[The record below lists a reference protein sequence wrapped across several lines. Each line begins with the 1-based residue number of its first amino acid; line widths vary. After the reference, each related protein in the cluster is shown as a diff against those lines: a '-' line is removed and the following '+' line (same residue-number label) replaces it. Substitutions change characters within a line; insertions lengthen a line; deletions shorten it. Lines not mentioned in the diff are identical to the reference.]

1 MTARRPSSADPAD
14 RGGVDFDA
22 LAAAAI
28 RQAPDFVGLCD
39 PQLRPRFVNAAGRGM
54 VGLPPEV
61 DIATCEIL
69 DFFTPTH
76 RRVVETIGLPCLS
89 RDGRWEGDLWFRHFD
104 VPTRATPV
112 RWSAFALHDEAGRM
126 IGVAALATDISAYK
140 RAERALHDHQTLL
153 ASILDNVPLGIGVYD
168 RNGDLTGSNQRM
180 RDYVG
185 LTRLPSREA
194 STSRRWHGYDAD
206 NRPIPPDRYPGARA
220 LRGDHVTP
228 GIDFLYGAQD
238 APERWLRVSAVPLR
252 REGAEGAEA
261 IVVVQ
266 DVDDLKRA
274 AERLEAA
281 GAELASQSRFLAATL
296 SSIPD
301 FVYAFD
307 PQRRFAYANPAMLAL
322 FDLPLDRMIGK
333 TFADL
338 GYSVELA
345 DRLNG
350 HIDRILSDGTTVE
363 DEVFFHSANGEGA
376 YFAFLWGPVRGED
389 GAVELVVGVSRKTSE
404 RRAFEERLK
413 KNEARLRAATE
424 LVGLG
429 IYAWDPATGALDW
442 DDRLRAM
449 WGLPPGAPV
458 DMAVYEGGIH
468 RDDLPR
474 VRSAIAACVDPE
486 GDGRYSIEYRVI
498 GRDDGQTRH
507 VATSGRTLFED
518 GRAVDFIGA
527 AIDVTAQRRTEAA
540 VRTSEAQFRSF
551 AEHSSNLIWIADPAI
566 GEITYRSAAFER
578 IWGVPSEEA
587 SVALATWIET
597 VHPDDRDQVRRA
609 LASVGSGE
617 VAHFEYRILRPA
629 DGSIRWLR
637 DTSFPIRD
645 EHGAVT
651 RIGGITEDLTQEDTR
666 HVYVVSAMPDEARR
680 LAGLARSAGY
690 RTRSFDGARPFLDIA
705 PLLAPGCVLVDLRKA
720 RQEALSVARELR
732 ARSIA
737 LPTILLDAADA
748 DVTSAVTAM
757 KAGAIDYLTLSDE
770 DTLRR
775 ALATA
780 IAECQAGT
788 RPTTRDESAGARI
801 ARLTP
806 RERAVLVGLI
816 EGGTNKTIAHDLG
829 ISPRTVELHRAQ
841 VMKRL
846 DATTY
851 TELLQIAMLA
861 GLTPSPPGARAK
873 RTSHTVA
880 G

>member
-1 MTARRPSSADPAD
+1 MRSRRPPSADRAD
-14 RGGVDFDA
+14 RGGADFAA

-28 RQAPDFVGLCD
+28 RQSPDFVGLCD
-39 PQLRPRFVNAAGRGM
+39 PQLRLRFVNAAGREM
-54 VGLPPEV
+54 LGLRPEV
-61 DIATCEIL
+61 DIATYEVR
-69 DFFTPTH
+69 DVFTPTH
-76 RRVVETIGLPCLS
+76 RRVLETIGLHRLA
-89 RDGRWEGDLWFRHFD
+89 RDGRWEGDLWFRHFA
-104 VPTRATPV
+104 VPSRATPV
-112 RWSAFALHDEAGRM
+112 RWSSFALRDDTGRM
-126 IGVAALATDISAYK
+126 IGVAALATDISTYK

-153 ASILDNVPLGIGVYD
+153 TSILDNVPLGIGVYD
-168 RNGDLTGSNQRM
+168 RNGDLTSSNQRM

-185 LTRLPSREA
+185 LTRLPSRDVT
-194 STSRRWHGYDAD
+194 TSRLWHGYDAD
-206 NRPIPPDRYPGARA
+206 NRPVPPDRYPGARA
-220 LRGDHVTP
+220 LRGEHVTP
-228 GIDFLYGAQD
+228 GIDFLYGVHD
-238 APERWLRVSAVPLR
+238 APERWMRISAVPLR
-252 REGAEGAEA
+252 REGAEDAEA

-274 AERLEAA
+274 AERLAAA
-281 GAELASQSRFLAATL
+281 GAELASQSRFLEATL

-322 FDLPLDRMIGK
+322 FDLSADQVIGK

-338 GYSVELA
+338 GYAEDLA

-350 HIDRILSDGTTVE
+350 HIDQILGDGATVE
-363 DEVFFHSANGEGA
+363 DEIFFRGPTGEGA

-404 RRAFEERLK
+404 RRAFEEQLK

-429 IYAWDPATGALDW
+429 IYSWDPATGALDW

-458 DMAVYEGGIH
+458 DTEVYEAGIH
-468 RDDLPR
+468 RDDLAR

-486 GDGRYSIEYRVI
+486 GDGRYTIEYRVI

-507 VATSGRTLFED
+507 VATSGRTLFAH

-551 AEHSSNLIWIADPAI
+551 AEHSSNLIWIADPAV

-587 SVALATWIET
+587 SVALAGWIET

-609 LASVGSGE
+609 LASVSSGE

-629 DGSIRWLR
+629 DGAMRWLR

-645 EHGAVT
+645 EHGAVIQ
-651 RIGGITEDLTQEDTR
+651 IGGITEDLTQDGTG
-666 HVYVVSAMPDEARR
+666 HVYVVSAMADEARR

-690 RTRSFDGARPFLDIA
+690 RTRIFDGARPFLDIA
-705 PLLAPGCVLVDLRKA
+705 PLLAPGCVVVDLRKA

-737 LPTILLDAADA
+737 LPTIVLDAPEA
-748 DVTSAVTAM
+748 DVGSAVTAM
-757 KAGAIDYLTLSDE
+757 KAGAIDYLTLSDD
-770 DTLRR
+770 DTLRT

-788 RPTTRDESAGARI
+788 RPTTRHESAGARL

-861 GLTPSPPGARAK
+861 GLTPSPSDG
-873 RTSHTVA
+873 RTRRRSQ
-880 G
+880 